1 MNQLKPLMCLLTS
14 LSWLV
19 ASNAQAAQSVQP
31 TASLFFADSQAIIPV
46 NFNYTVTSPDTE
58 NAVGLALRVH
68 YNSTT
73 LDFVS
78 QTPYASQLQPIGI
91 LSEDTQNLDA
101 DLSTDK
107 YWILAWVD
115 IHATWPGSGKT
126 PLNLLASS
134 FKTRT
139 GFSGSTMI
147 RLTATSTANNTS
159 FQTSPVVIC
168 ARPTVAISA
177 SDALA
182 NEKNANTASFQVSLN
197 TALPLECGNLK
208 INYQVTGTATAGTDY
223 TGLTGTV
230 IIPAGSQQASILVT
244 PLTDSSK
251 EVDESIILNLQ
262 SNNSYQLS
270 ASAEASAM
278 LQDASTNP
286 LPTVMLT
293 TAKTQV
299 IEGTD
304 ASLALT
310 LARQTTDLSQALTVY
325 LKTSGSATV
334 GSDYQALPA
343 SISIPAGQTRTSL
356 VLNLLN
362 DTQQEQQE
370 TLNISLLANSAYQLA
385 DLSSFDLTLLDD
397 ETLSN
402 TNLALD
408 EHKAQSIPSLSQS
421 LLMGLSTCLGL
432 LALMQL
438 RLRQR
443 LKLGAKA

>member
-1 MNQLKPLMCLLTS
+1 MCLLTS

-19 ASNAQAAQSVQP
+19 ISNAQAAQSVQP
-31 TASLFFADSQAIIPV
+31 TAPLLFADVQAIIPV
-46 NFNYTVTSPDTE
+46 NFSYTVTSPDTE
-58 NAVGLALRVH
+58 NTVGLALRVH

-134 FKTRT
+134 FKTRA

-147 RLTATSTANNTS
+147 RLTAASTANNTS
-159 FQTSPVVIC
+159 FQTSPVLIC
-168 ARPTVAISA
+168 AKPTVSIST

-208 INYQVTGTATAGTDY
+208 INYQVTGTATADTDY
-223 TGLTGTV
+223 TALTGTV

-262 SNNSYQLS
+262 SNSSYQLS
-270 ASAEASAM
+270 TSTQASAM
-278 LQDASTNP
+278 LQDASANP

-293 TAKTQV
+293 STKTQV

-310 LARQTTDLSQALTVY
+310 LARQTTDLSQALIVY

-343 SISIPAGQTRTSL
+343 SISIPAGQTRTSF

-370 TLNISLLANSAYQLA
+370 VLNISLLANSAYQLA
-385 DLSSFDLTLLDD
+385 DLSSFDLAILDD
-397 ETLSN
+397 ETLNN

-421 LLMGLSTCLGL
+421 LLMGLSACLGL